1 MLRETGTERAVAERT
16 MEWTARALGGDLLAP
31 GAGPDDGAPGA
42 RRWNG
47 VAIDSRRIEGGELFF
62 AFHGEQADGHDFLA
76 DAGRRGAAGV
86 VVHRDV
92 DAGELGPLTPRPAV
106 IRVEDTYEALHELTR
121 AVRREV
127 PEHLVAITGSA
138 GKTTTKEILA
148 SVLAVRYRVARSQ
161 GNFNN
166 LYGFPVSLLGI
177 PDDTEWMVAEMGM
190 STPGELRGVSLLG
203 RPDVAVFTN
212 VRPAHLENFDSLRSI
227 AEAKSEILA
236 GLAEDGVVIANADD
250 AEVMRVARRHVA
262 EHPAARLLTY
272 GILTPDADVR
282 ASDVEPR
289 SDQDPEAVGSRFRLH
304 FREDTGRGGAA
315 EKVEEMELS
324 LHGLYNV
331 ENALAAA
338 ACALHLGLAAEEIRR
353 AFAALSPAAKRGEV
367 HRLPSGLVL
376 VDDSYN
382 SNPVA
387 AERALESVARIP
399 SGGRRV
405 AILGDMLELG
415 PQEDAFH
422 QEVGE
427 AAARLGFDVVLAVG
441 ELSRD
446 LAEGAAGT
454 GIDVRHFHSAE
465 ACAHFLAERPELG
478 LGPAAR
484 PLGAGDVVLAKASR
498 GIGLEV
504 AVEAILASEEE
515 GESRDD
521 GEAT

>member
-1 MLRETGTERAVAERT
+1 
-16 MEWTARALGGDLLAP
+16 MEWTARALGGDLLAF
-31 GAGPDDGAPGA
+31 GDLSEEPGA
-42 RRWNG
+42 RRWNRA
-47 VAIDSRRIEGGELFF
+47 AIDSRRIEGGELFF
-62 AFHGEQADGHDFLA
+62 ALPGEQADGHDFLA

-86 VVHRDV
+86 VVHREV
-92 DAGELGPLTPRPAV
+92 GAGELGPRTPRPAV
-106 IRVEDTYEALHELTR
+106 IRVADTYEALHDLTR

-148 SVLAVRYRVARSQ
+148 SVLAARFRVARSQ

-166 LYGFPVSLLGI
+166 LYGFPLSLLGI

-236 GLAEDGVVIANADD
+236 GLADDGVVIANADD
-250 AEVMRVARRHVA
+250 AEVMRVARGHVE
-262 EHPAARLLTY
+262 EHPATRLLTY
-272 GILTPDADVR
+272 GILAQDADVR
-282 ASDVEPR
+282 AGDVEPL
-289 SDQDPEAVGSRFRLH
+289 SASGDAQTVGSRFRLH
-304 FREDTGRGGAA
+304 YGGEASRGS
-315 EKVEEMELS
+315 EERSEEMELS

-338 ACALHLGLAAEEIRR
+338 ACALHLGLDAREIRR
-353 AFAALSPAAKRGEV
+353 AFVHLAPAAKRGEV
-367 HRLPSGLVL
+367 HRLPSGLLL

-382 SNPVA
+382 SNPAA
-387 AERALESVARIP
+387 AERALESVARMP
-399 SGGRRV
+399 STGRRV

-415 PQEDAFH
+415 PREDAYH
-422 QEVGE
+422 REVGE

-441 ELSRD
+441 ELSRE

-454 GIDVRHFHSAE
+454 GIDVRHFHSAT

-484 PLGAGDVVLAKASR
+484 PLGAGDVVLVKASR
-498 GIGLEV
+498 GIGLEA
-504 AVEAILASEEE
+504 AVEAIRRSESPDDAAGDEE
-515 GESRDD
+515 
-521 GEAT
+521 AA